1 MESDIEST
9 FNTSLPPF
17 IRLSP
22 EGFEVGNA
30 KKRFL
35 EVAIYDEQVV
45 RAFWKNG
52 ILRCQSADG
61 LRSLRT
67 GKPCR
72 LCRNQRS
79 CTPRIVLYLLFA
91 EEPYRLALSY
101 SSSRNYLAYRRELK
115 LKGLTPADALT
126 RLSLCDHGS
135 WCEVKFHLIM

>member
-1 MESDIEST
+1 MDSDIEST

-17 IRLSP
+17 IRLGP
-22 EGFEVGNA
+22 EGFHLGDA
-30 KKRFL
+30 KRQFL

-52 ILRCQSADG
+52 TLRCQSADG

-79 CTPRIVLYLLFA
+79 CTPRIVLYLLI
-91 EEPYRLALSY
+91 EKDPYRLALSY

-115 LKGLTPADALT
+115 SKGLLPPEALT
-126 RLSLCDHGS
+126 RLSLSDHGS
-135 WCEVKFHLIM
+135 WCEVKFQLVM